1 MPVEGK
7 SWLRIENISDSDG
20 HVLDL
25 LPCPIGLW
33 TRNFSRCHLNQPAKR
48 LIHCAEA
55 DASRLSFFWLDHVH
69 QADRERYLALR
80 DQLTKRPSPIS
91 CDYRILR
98 DDSNEPIWIRE
109 VSVLNE
115 DQTASPWQVRSAYT
129 EISDLKSSRYAKGDQ
144 REISAEVVEKVIHAV
159 QNRLHVLSMGLELAG
174 RGLNKQIE
182 PRRFLEIVDSISRSV
197 QDLRDYLVRIEGGL
211 SAQDPAEILNAV
223 LNRMRKELDRRSIN
237 LRLVQREPVPVVQ
250 ADKEQLCSA
259 FERIIEFCGAMLSRG
274 GELKVEAGS
283 KEVGGQIFA
292 EFKVTTSPAACLE
305 FVEGADSRPFM
316 NLRVE
321 KQGVGVNLAIA
332 AEILRRYQGQVS
344 FREASPQR
352 GQLTVLIKSSCSGR

>member
-1 MPVEGK
+1 MTAEGK

-20 HVLDL
+20 SVLDL

-33 TRNFSRCHLNQPAKR
+33 TRNFSRCHLNEPAKR
-48 LIHCAEA
+48 LIHCAES

-80 DQLTKRPSPIS
+80 DQVTKRPSPIS

-129 EISDLKSSRYAKGDQ
+129 EISDLKSRYAQADQ

-174 RGLNKQIE
+174 RGLNNQIE
-182 PRRFLEIVDSISRSV
+182 PSRFLEIVDSINRSV
-197 QDLRDYLVRIEGGL
+197 QDLRDYLVRIGGGL
-211 SAQDPAEILNAV
+211 SAQDPAEILSAV
-223 LNRMRKELDRRSIN
+223 LSSMRKELGRRSIN
-237 LRLVQREPVPVVQ
+237 LRLVRREPVPTVQ
-250 ADKEQLCSA
+250 VDKEQLCSA

-283 KEVGGQIFA
+283 KEVSGELFA
-292 EFKVTTSPAACLE
+292 ELKVTTSAAASVEL
-305 FVEGADSRPFM
+305 VEGADSRPHV
-316 NLRVE
+316 NLIADNA
-321 KQGVGVNLAIA
+321 GVRINLAIA

-344 FREASPQR
+344 FRKADQQR

>member
-1 MPVEGK
+1 MRVEGK

-55 DASRLSFFWLDHVH
+55 DASRLGFFWLDHVH

-129 EISDLKSSRYAKGDQ
+129 EISDLKSRYAKVGQ

-174 RGLNKQIE
+174 RGLNDQIE
-182 PRRFLEIVDSISRSV
+182 PSRFLEIVGSINRSV
-197 QDLRDYLVRIEGGL
+197 QDLRDYLVRIDGGL
-211 SAQDPAEILNAV
+211 SAQDPAEILSAV
-223 LNRMRKELDRRSIN
+223 LNNMRKELGRRSIN
-237 LRLVQREPVPVVQ
+237 LRLVRRERVPIVH
-250 ADKEQLCSA
+250 ADKELLFRA
-259 FERIIEFCGAMLSRG
+259 FERIIECCGAMLNKG
-274 GELKVEAGS
+274 GELDVEAGP
-283 KEVGGQIFA
+283 KEVSGQIFA
-292 EFKVTTSPAACLE
+292 EFKVTASPAAPFE
-305 FVEGADSRPFM
+305 FVEGGESRPQLILVGD
-316 NLRVE
+316 NS
-321 KQGVGVNLAIA
+321 GVRVNLAIA

-344 FREASPQR
+344 FRKADQQR

>member
-1 MPVEGK
+1 MRVEGK

-55 DASRLSFFWLDHVH
+55 DASRLGFFWLDHVH

-80 DQLTKRPSPIS
+80 DQLTKRTSPIS

-115 DQTASPWQVRSAYT
+115 DQAASPWQVRSVYT
-129 EISDLKSSRYAKGDQ
+129 EISDLKRAYASEEQ
-144 REISAEVVEKVIHAV
+144 RKIAAEFIEKFIHTL

-174 RGLNKQIE
+174 RGLNDQIE
-182 PRRFLEIVDSISRSV
+182 PSRFLEIVDSINRSV
-197 QDLRDYLVRIEGGL
+197 QDLRDYLVRIDGGL
-211 SAQDPAEILNAV
+211 SAQDPAEILSAV
-223 LNRMRKELDRRSIN
+223 LSNMRKELNRKSIN
-237 LRLVQREPVPVVQ
+237 LRLVRREPVPMVH

-259 FERIIEFCGAMLSRG
+259 FERIVECCGALLNKG
-274 GELKVEAGS
+274 GELDVEAGP
-283 KEVGGQIFA
+283 KEVSGELFA
-292 EFKVTTSPAACLE
+292 ELKVTTSTAAS
-305 FVEGADSRPFM
+305 VELADGADSRPHV
-316 NLRVE
+316 NLIADNA
-321 KQGVGVNLAIA
+321 GVRINLAIA
-332 AEILRRYQGQVS
+332 ADILRRYQGQVL
-344 FREASPQR
+344 FRKADQQR